1 MYSEH
6 NNTIL
11 NRIERLRVQTGG
23 TWAEV
28 GQMLGISRTTLH
40 LIRKGAE
47 EPNERTLLL
56 LEQAEINAGLRK
68 PPGDKKGILRLL
80 EVVPA
85 NRIQIEHSDH
95 DARVVEVE
103 VEFRRGSTPEGLTNK
118 IPVKAPDASIAAN
131 LLVDLLTEEDYEGFV
146 RNCLPPQ
153 YASKDF
159 LNKLE
164 PASFLRL
171 LDAAVTM
178 SLGANW
184 RERVRAIAEES
195 GMLKRPQSSEQS

>member
-1 MYSEH
+1 M
-6 NNTIL
+6 
-11 NRIERLRVQTGG
+11 
-23 TWAEV
+23 
-28 GQMLGISRTTLH
+28 SRTTLH
-40 LIRKGAE
+40 LIRKGSE
-47 EPNERTLLL
+47 ELDERTLLL

-68 PPGDKKGILRLL
+68 PPGDKRGILRLL
-80 EVVPA
+80 QVVPA
-85 NRIQIEHSDH
+85 DQLQIRESDH
-95 DARVVEVE
+95 DKRVVEVE

-118 IPVKAPDASIAAN
+118 VPVSAPDASVAAK

-146 RNCLPPQ
+146 QHCLPPRF
-153 YASKDF
+153 ASKEF

-184 RERVRAIAEES
+184 RERVRTLAEES
-195 GMLKRPQSSEQS
+195 GILKTPESSEQG